1 MNPYFNEQMITKQ
14 QQAVALQNLQNLGL
28 LGFSMK
34 WTRISTNRINPEF
47 QAMYQELAN
56 QFKQQLVVETQKLQ
70 QDQAL
75 HLEQL
80 QTENNNRL

>member
-1 MNPYFNEQMITKQ
+1 MTH
-14 QQAVALQNLQNLGL
+14 
-28 LGFSMK
+28 
-34 WTRISTNRINPEF
+34 INPEF

-80 QTENNNRL
+80 QTEINNRL